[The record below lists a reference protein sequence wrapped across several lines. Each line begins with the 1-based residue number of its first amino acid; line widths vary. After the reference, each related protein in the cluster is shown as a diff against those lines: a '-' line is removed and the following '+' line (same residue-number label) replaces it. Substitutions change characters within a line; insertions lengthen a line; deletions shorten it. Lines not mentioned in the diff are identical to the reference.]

1 MQCLNEDVLQ
11 PMVSCVK
18 RLPRI
23 MAAEGL
29 AGLWPG
35 KAPSGTD
42 LAGIIIGNDALNACR
57 YVYSL
62 CTAHT
67 LNWLGVTNCQYL
79 RPSLIRG
86 GLSLF
91 ESNPYGRKV
100 LLHWSTACQIT
111 LHDTHRM
118 ELHKS

>member
-29 AGLWPG
+29 AALWGPG
-35 KAPSGTD
+35 KPPSGTD

-57 YVYSL
+57 YS
-62 CTAHT
+62 
-67 LNWLGVTNCQYL
+67 L
-79 RPSLIRG
+79 RPCPL
-86 GLSLF
+86 
-91 ESNPYGRKV
+91 
-100 LLHWSTACQIT
+100 Q
-111 LHDTHRM
+111 
-118 ELHKS
+118 

>member
-1 MQCLNEDVLQ
+1 MNGGVRVGSGDVQCLNEEVLQ

-29 AGLWPG
+29 AALWPG

-57 YVYSL
+57 YHFMH
-62 CTAHT
+62 C
-67 LNWLGVTNCQYL
+67 
-79 RPSLIRG
+79 
-86 GLSLF
+86 
-91 ESNPYGRKV
+91 
-100 LLHWSTACQIT
+100 AC
-111 LHDTHRM
+111 
-118 ELHKS
+118 KFV

>member
-1 MQCLNEDVLQ
+1 MQCLNEEVLQ

-29 AGLWPG
+29 AALWPG

-57 YVYSL
+57 YCSRSQ
-62 CTAHT
+62 CTSCIMHCIDSAIHS
-67 LNWLGVTNCQYL
+67 TNCIVSFRL
-79 RPSLIRG
+79 NL
-86 GLSLF
+86 
-91 ESNPYGRKV
+91 
-100 LLHWSTACQIT
+100 
-111 LHDTHRM
+111 
-118 ELHKS
+118 

>member
-1 MQCLNEDVLQ
+1 MEVPGFGDAVVQCLNEEVLQ

-29 AGLWPG
+29 AALWPG

-57 YVYSL
+57 YYSMPT
-62 CTAHT
+62 CTSCVIDFMH
-67 LNWLGVTNCQYL
+67 C
-79 RPSLIRG
+79 
-86 GLSLF
+86 
-91 ESNPYGRKV
+91 
-100 LLHWSTACQIT
+100 ACII
-111 LHDTHRM
+111 
-118 ELHKS
+118 